1 MIEFEITNLL
11 LMSRTEYSLLRC
23 TYNKAVGMNQREKDN
38 CYIERRLTQ
47 ISKENKKKKMKI
59 QKKIE
64 AKLFNIPKLWQRP
77 FALTS
82 SCEINQQL
90 LFAPNVYFG

>member
-1 MIEFEITNLL
+1 
-11 LMSRTEYSLLRC
+11 
-23 TYNKAVGMNQREKDN
+23 MNQREKDN

-47 ISKENKKKKMKI
+47 TSKENKTKKNENT
-59 QKKIE
+59 KKIE
-64 AKLFNIPKLWQRP
+64 VKLFNILKLWQRP

-90 LFAPNVYFG
+90 FFALNVYYG

>member
-1 MIEFEITNLL
+1 MIEFEITKLL
-11 LMSRTEYSLLRC
+11 LMSRSKYSLLRC
-23 TYNKAVGMNQREKDN
+23 TYSKGVGMNQREKDN

-47 ISKENKKKKMKI
+47 ISKENKTKKMKTH
-59 QKKIE
+59 KK
-64 AKLFNIPKLWQRP
+64 KLWLNCSTYMWQRP

-90 LFAPNVYFG
+90 FCALNVYYG

>member
-1 MIEFEITNLL
+1 MIEFEITKLL
-11 LMSRTEYSLLRC
+11 LMSRSKYSLLRC
-23 TYNKAVGMNQREKDN
+23 TYSKGVGMNQREKDN

-47 ISKENKKKKMKI
+47 ISKENKTKKMKT

-64 AKLFNIPKLWQRP
+64 AKLFNILKLWQRP
-77 FALTS
+77 CALTS

-90 LFAPNVYFG
+90 FFALNVYYG